1 MVGLQ
6 KRLQRYFSLL
16 NSGSDFSK
24 EITEVKSEMSALEK
38 ERNKGVMFRSKEKE
52 LEEGERCT
60 RYFFQKKYSQGREHD
75 KIQFGRKGGKQHKR
89 NCTRG

>member
-60 RYFFQKKYSQGREHD
+60 RYFFKK
-75 KIQFGRKGGKQHKR
+75 IIAKGEGA
-89 NCTRG
+89 